1 MSFFNTATLALEF
14 AATLVEGVSDEGF
27 TTGMAAIGAGLAMIP
42 GVGVGIGQG
51 KIGAEAVAATCRQ
64 PEAKSDILQTMIIGM
79 GITETAAIYGVVIA
93 FVLIFFS

>member
-1 MSFFNTATLALEF
+1 MSFIMSFFSTA
-14 AATLVEGVSDEGF
+14 LVTTIEGISDAGF

-51 KIGAEAVAATCRQ
+51 RIGGEAVAAVCRQ
-64 PEAKSDILQTMIIGM
+64 PELKSDIMQSMIICM